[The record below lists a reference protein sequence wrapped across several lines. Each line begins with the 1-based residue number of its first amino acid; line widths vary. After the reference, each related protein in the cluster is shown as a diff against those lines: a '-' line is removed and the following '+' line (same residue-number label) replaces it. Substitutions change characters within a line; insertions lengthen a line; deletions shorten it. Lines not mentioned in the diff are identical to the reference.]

1 MSEINTEGQV
11 VLVAGGAGFLGTHL
25 CRKLLTQGHQV
36 ICLDNFL
43 TGSAAN
49 LAQLQDHPDF
59 TVMQHDIIDPLPQ
72 GLRPT
77 QIYNLACAASPRR
90 YQADPI
96 HTLRTCVQGVF
107 NLLELAAAHNARILQ
122 ASTSEVYGDPQVHP
136 QHERYH
142 GNVNPVGIRS
152 CYDEGKRCAETL
164 MSDFARMRGVIS
176 KIARIFNTYG
186 PGMAPDD
193 GRVVSTFICQALR
206 SQALTVYGNG
216 RQTRSLCYVDDM
228 IEGLIL
234 LMNSVDT
241 FRGPV
246 NLGNTQEVSI
256 MEIVQHVERLARQRV
271 NVEFQPLPADDPGVR
286 CPDLTLA
293 RHHLGWTPTVRFADG
308 LARTFTH
315 FEERLKGTAAWPSPN
330 VVRYPRTRLTN

>member
-1 MSEINTEGQV
+1 MSEIIREGEV
-11 VLVAGGAGFLGTHL
+11 ILVAGGAGFLGTHL

-36 ICLDNFL
+36 ICMDNFL
-43 TGSAAN
+43 TGAQEN
-49 LAQLQDHPDF
+49 LEALVEHPDF
-59 TVMQHDIIDPLPQ
+59 TVIDHDIIDPLPP
-72 GLRPT
+72 GLKPT

-96 HTLRTCVQGVF
+96 HTMRTCVQGVI
-107 NLLELAAAHNARILQ
+107 NLLELASAHQARILQ
-122 ASTSEVYGDPQVHP
+122 ASTSEVYGDPKEHP
-136 QHERYH
+136 QHESYH

-164 MSDFARMRGVIS
+164 MSDYARTRGVIA

-193 GRVVSTFICQALR
+193 GRVISTFICQILR
-206 SQALTVYGNG
+206 GQALTVYGDG

-228 IEGLIL
+228 IDGLIT

-256 MEIVQHVERLARQRV
+256 LDIVRHVSELAPQQAKID
-271 NVEFQPLPADDPGVR
+271 FKPLPADDPGLR
-286 CPDLTLA
+286 CPDITLA
-293 RHHLGWTPTVRFADG
+293 RNHLGWAPTVHFADG
-308 LARTFTH
+308 LKRTFDY
-315 FEERLKGTAAWPSPN
+315 FEHRLNGANASAFP
-330 VVRYPRTRLTN
+330 L